1 MGSIVDAFGN
11 DYRSPDLDRLD
22 AEDLDNAL
30 SYLVNQQGHSVTE
43 VYDALAQGG
52 HDDPFIKSVHE
63 EITEN
68 SSEAM
73 SELAALVR
81 MDGQQILDFLDAI
94 EMGTDSLVLP
104 KDYATIG
111 VFNQW
116 SGCGG
121 TLDIQLEKDA
131 VLPLSMVR
139 EFSIEGQAE
148 VPGSY
153 TVDSVYGLVSSMWCP
168 NFSYRD
174 GVETGVKEDYDLAL
188 EQARE
193 SRSEATKTALGDE
206 GRVSLKGEAEA
217 SRAASEVLSDAGSHD
232 DMPVER

>member
-1 MGSIVDAFGN
+1 MGSIVNAFGN
-11 DYRSPDLDRLD
+11 DYRSPDLDRIGG
-22 AEDLDNAL
+22 EDLDNAL

-43 VYDALAQGG
+43 VYDALVECDPAEQ
-52 HDDPFIKSVHE
+52 PFIYSVRE

-73 SELAALVR
+73 SELAALVC
-81 MDGQQILDFLDAI
+81 MDGNQMLDFLDAI
-94 EMGTDSLVLP
+94 EKGMDSLVLP

-121 TLDIQLEKDA
+121 PLDIHLEKDA

-139 EFSIEGQAE
+139 EFNIEGTE
-148 VPGSY
+148 TPGSY

-188 EQARE
+188 EQTRE
-193 SRSEATKTALGDE
+193 ARSEDAKTALGTED
-206 GRVSLKGEAEA
+206 RVSLKSEAEA
-217 SRAASEVLSDAGSHD
+217 SRAASEALSSTGSHED
-232 DMPVER
+232 VSVER